1 MRTDKRASHKPDKKA
16 AAKGAKQGVVGY
28 SRKSALL
35 EEAITHMNAGKYGR
49 SSASLKEL
57 LALDSQNMEARR
69 LFATLHL
76 RLGSL
81 VTAREAFESLANEA
95 IGRQDY
101 WLAESLLREY
111 LAAGPRC
118 IPFLELLAHVYE
130 EKGDAMAAV
139 AELGKAVE
147 ILLEDPD
154 PDHPQKPS
162 QLYGRIRE
170 LAPASP
176 VAFQFAS
183 SFDIQTGEFR
193 RPPRESEPPRDG
205 EDPPRVDA
213 AAFSDKANPTAEV
226 MPWEH
231 MDEPVTPVSSFG
243 SVCPSEDSPAAPDS
257 VFPIGAM
264 DVPLAEEEPAPL
276 AVPTL
281 SEDASSDLGLK
292 SGNESVVVEP
302 QTPLDRL
309 PEEPPDS
316 VSVSCEPTI
325 ASVPPR
331 LSISESVSDAADQA
345 NSADEPVTQ
354 SATLPSRM
362 PWEHVADPG
371 LQIVEPEP
379 LVVAEPPVVA
389 ESPSEPAIS
398 ESEPALS
405 PTLSISMESSSIP
418 LSPPASSEYLAS
430 IDQRG
435 VVGAEPIIQPAEST
449 GESQSSPT
457 PSSSLSFSWNA
468 IFDSAWKIAVG
479 TTAPSAPD
487 TPKEPESMVV
497 AESDVPPVP
506 LDRLVE
512 SSESPSTP
520 PAAVQEVETSVP
532 APPLELSIAP
542 TVPFMPSPSDPG
554 WQSSV
559 PEPLAT
565 QATSLQSSSELPEP
579 RPVEEPRILE
589 PADVDSVASYP
600 AVGDPMGRI
609 VENQGADTIPSEP
622 AQFDAALQIP
632 SPEFRL
638 APDTETVRD
647 VAVTEPASVP
657 EPLVKDTSP
666 DVAGLDVTTGT
677 ATFSS
682 ETDARWSTGE
692 VAVQHHR
699 STIEKKKWEAHP
711 ADMNEPPRPAPS
723 ADVPTESVSELSRGW
738 EATGA
743 DETVATALPGPA
755 AEAPAPP
762 PQDTRPEWVQA
773 SDAIVLDQP
782 VAPAPAPPLLRSDS
796 IGLIEEPSRSSVAAA
811 VDALFG
817 ESGQGQAIQT
827 TERTTPPRSAF
838 RWSAWLARLRFT
850 VTSLLGSCFS
860 TTRAFVLLCVSLAI
874 LSLVVLALG
883 VGLLAVSWIVM
894 EEAPTPRYQALTS
907 GPQRAITDPKSNGYL
922 LLLGFDA
929 PSGSDPLRVGYERK
943 PDEQDLFQSQECMSE
958 HEVKPASSGTGSAS
972 GVVGGWFKRADP
984 IVQAKA
990 GSDTLRSLLAKE
1002 TTSIS
1007 RYQQYLGMPFDDWGF
1022 GQILSPNCG
1031 HLLLTHRLYLMEGFN
1046 QDLVSGMARLE
1057 KDMESWRVVLGQSK
1071 TLMMKMLA
1079 VAAVQDDVRLA
1090 SSVLTRSDA
1099 DATVINRLS
1108 KIVRPFDQLEL
1119 SVRWP
1124 MQSQFAWATRNVA
1137 ADLKR
1142 YRTEAHP
1149 FYVSMAAG
1157 MPLPVQRRAN
1167 AYAEYY
1173 EAANRAVAEGRYVN
1187 LPKRSQFVRTSA
1199 VSFVDYWANPIEHVI
1214 GIDPLPSWES
1224 YVGRMVETD
1233 AQLRLASLQVWV
1245 RRGPQEGDVLTR
1257 LAKAGQAYYDP
1268 FTGFPMLVNQE
1279 KRLLYSVGRDG
1290 KDQGGDSGQDVVV
1303 AIPSLHSGAVE
1314 SKRASK

>member
-1 MRTDKRASHKPDKKA
+1 MRTDKRASHKPDKKPG
-16 AAKGAKQGVVGY
+16 AKGPKQGVVGY
-28 SRKSALL
+28 SKKSALL

-49 SSASLKEL
+49 SSATLKEL
-57 LALDSQNMEARR
+57 LVLDPQNMEARR

-139 AELGKAVE
+139 AELGKAIE

-193 RPPRESEPPRDG
+193 RQPREGEPLRDG
-205 EDPPRVDA
+205 EDPPQGDA
-213 AAFSDKANPTAEV
+213 STISDRTNPMTEV
-226 MPWEH
+226 MPWERL
-231 MDEPVTPVSSFG
+231 DESVPPVSSPA
-243 SVCPSEDSPAAPDS
+243 SMSSLEDHSTALASTPP
-257 VFPIGAM
+257 VREM
-264 DVPLAEEEPAPL
+264 EVPLVERPPSPL
-276 AVPTL
+276 AVPAL
-281 SEDASSDLGLK
+281 SAGASAFGLP
-292 SGNESVVVEP
+292 SEHEAVVVES
-302 QTPLDRL
+302 QTALDRS
-309 PEEPPDS
+309 PEESPDPVLPRYEPDLAS
-316 VSVSCEPTI
+316 VSPS
-325 ASVPPR
+325 
-331 LSISESVSDAADQA
+331 LSISESVFDSV
-345 NSADEPVTQ
+345 NSADAPATEPP
-354 SATLPSRM
+354 SMPSRM

-371 LQIVEPEP
+371 LEIVEPEP
-379 LVVAEPPVVA
+379 PVVTEPPVVA
-389 ESPSEPAIS
+389 ESSADKPAIL
-398 ESEPALS
+398 ESEPASSPALS
-405 PTLSISMESSSIP
+405 TESSSIP
-418 LSPPASSEYLAS
+418 LSPPTSSEYPAA

-435 VVGAEPIIQPAEST
+435 VIGAEPIIQPAEST
-449 GESQSSPT
+449 GESQPSPT

-479 TTAPSAPD
+479 TTAPGTPD
-487 TPKEPESMVV
+487 IPKEPESTVA
-497 AESDVPPVP
+497 AESDVPPAL

-512 SSESPSTP
+512 TSEPPSMP
-520 PAAVQEVETSVP
+520 SAGAQEVETSVP
-532 APPLELSIAP
+532 APPLEFSIAP
-542 TVPFMPSPSDPG
+542 TTPVMPSSSDPQR
-554 WQSSV
+554 QSGV
-559 PEPLAT
+559 PEPLWT
-565 QATSLQSSSELPEP
+565 QATSLQSSSELSEP
-579 RPVEEPRILE
+579 SPVEEPRILE
-589 PADVDSVASYP
+589 PAGVDAVASSP
-600 AVGDPMGRI
+600 AVGDPMGRT
-609 VENQGADTIPSEP
+609 VENQGADNVPSEP
-622 AQFDAALQIP
+622 AQFDAALQKP

-638 APDTETVRD
+638 APDTETVP
-647 VAVTEPASVP
+647 AAALTESAHVQ
-657 EPLVKDTSP
+657 EPLVKDMSP
-666 DVAGLDVTTGT
+666 DVAGANATTGT
-677 ATFSS
+677 ATPSS
-682 ETDARWSTGE
+682 ETDAWWNTGE
-692 VAVQHHR
+692 VAVQHYR
-699 STIEKKKWEAHP
+699 PTVEKKTWA
-711 ADMNEPPRPAPS
+711 AQSVDLSEPPRPAAS
-723 ADVPTESVSELSRGW
+723 ADAPTESVSELSQGW

-743 DETVATALPGPA
+743 DKTVATVLPGPA
-755 AEAPAPP
+755 EEEPVPP

-773 SDAIVLDQP
+773 SDAIVLAQP
-782 VAPAPAPPLLRSDS
+782 AAPASAMPLLRSES
-796 IGLIEEPSRSSVAAA
+796 FGSFEEPSRSSVAAA

-817 ESGQGQAIQT
+817 GSGQGQAIQT
-827 TERTTPPRSAF
+827 TEHTTPPRSAL
-838 RWSAWLARLRFT
+838 RWSARLARLRFT

-883 VGLLAVSWIVM
+883 VGVLAVSWIAM
-894 EEAPTPRYQALTS
+894 EEAPTPRYQTLTS
-907 GPQRAITDPKSNGYL
+907 GPQRTITDPKSNGYL

-929 PSGSDPLRVGYERK
+929 PSGGDPLKVGYERK
-943 PDEQDLFQSQECMSE
+943 PDEQDLSQSQGCMSE
-958 HEVKPASSGTGSAS
+958 HEVKTAASGTGSGS
-972 GVVGGWFKRADP
+972 GIVDGWFKRADP

-990 GSDTLRSLLAKE
+990 GSDALRSLLAKE
-1002 TTSIS
+1002 TTSLS

-1022 GQILSPNCG
+1022 GQMLSPNCA
-1031 HLLLTHRLYLMEGFN
+1031 HMLLTHRLYLMEGFN
-1046 QDLVSGMARLE
+1046 QDLVSGVTRLE
-1057 KDMESWRVVLGQSK
+1057 KDMESWRAVLGQSK

-1099 DATVINRLS
+1099 DAAVINRLS
-1108 KIVRPFDQLEL
+1108 KIVRPLDQLEL

-1137 ADLKR
+1137 ADLKK

-1149 FYVSMAAG
+1149 LYVSMAAA

-1173 EAANRAVAEGRYVN
+1173 EAANKAVAEGRYVN

-1199 VSFVDYWANPIEHVI
+1199 MSFVDYWANPLEHVI
-1214 GIDPLPSWES
+1214 GIDPLPSWDS

-1233 AQLRLASLQVWV
+1233 AQLRLASLQLWV

-1268 FTGFPMLVNQE
+1268 FTGFPMLINQE

-1290 KDQGGDSGQDVVV
+1290 KDQGGDPGQDVVV
-1303 AIPSLHSGAVE
+1303 AIPSLQSGAVE